1 MVMVLDY
8 SERKPVSKNRPRK
21 QPGGFFVLLMVGAV
35 GTAFVLGV
43 ITGWFTFRHMS
54 RNSASKYAAS
64 AEVQRK
70 GGAVPPPSEGQ
81 PVAGATGRPQEPSL
95 TFYETLPRGGHA
107 VIGSGLNPLKPVE
120 HAPTKAAPPMPQ
132 TPAKPP
138 PAAKP
143 EEPIEAVVPS
153 REAAKAPAKSPEPA
167 PAKEEVGKG
176 GDGKG
181 KFVVQVASYNTK
193 KDAEA
198 MRDRLATIG
207 VAAYIVESGIPDR
220 GTWYRVR
227 AGRHLDKQAAHDLA
241 GKLGKGA
248 IIIAE

>member
-1 MVMVLDY
+1 MVLDY

-21 QPGGFFVLLMVGAV
+21 QPGGIFVLLMVGAV
-35 GTAFVLGV
+35 GIAFVLGV
-43 ITGWFTFRHMS
+43 ITGWITFRHMS
-54 RNSASKYAAS
+54 RNSANKYAAS

-70 GGAVPPPSEGQ
+70 GGEVPTPSEGQ
-81 PVAGATGRPQEPSL
+81 PAATAAGRPQEPSL

-120 HAPTKAAPPMPQ
+120 HAPAKAVPPVIQ
-132 TPAKPP
+132 TPARPA

-143 EEPIEAVVPS
+143 AEPIEPVVPS
-153 REAAKAPAKSPEPA
+153 REAAKAPAKSPEAA
-167 PAKEEVGKG
+167 PAKDAAVKE

-198 MRDRLATIG
+198 LRDRLTAVGI
-207 VAAYIVESGIPDR
+207 AAYIVESGIPDR

-227 AGRHLDKQAAHDLA
+227 AGKHLDKQAAHDLA

-248 IIIAE
+248 IVIAE

>member
-1 MVMVLDY
+1 MVQDY
-8 SERKPVSKNRPRK
+8 SQRKPVSKNRPRK
-21 QPGGFFVLLMVGAV
+21 QPAGIFVLLMAVAV
-35 GTAFVLGV
+35 GIAFVLGV
-43 ITGWFTFRHMS
+43 ATGWFTHRHMS
-54 RNSASKYAAS
+54 RNGAGKNIAS

-70 GGAVPPPSEGQ
+70 GGEVPPSSEGQ
-81 PVAGATGRPQEPSL
+81 PVARATGKPPEPSL
-95 TFYETLPRGGHA
+95 TFYETLPKGGNA

-120 HAPTKAAPPMPQ
+120 HAPAKAAPPTAQ
-132 TPAKPP
+132 TPAKPA

-143 EEPIEAVVPS
+143 AEQTEPAVAP

-167 PAKEEVGKG
+167 PAKEAAGKE

-181 KFVVQVASYNTK
+181 KFVVQIASYNTK

-198 MRDRLATIG
+198 LRDRLAASGI
-207 VAAYIVESGIPDR
+207 AAHIVESVIPDR

-227 AGRHLDKQAAHDLA
+227 AGRHLDKQAAQELA
-241 GKLGKGA
+241 GKAGKGA

>member
-1 MVMVLDY
+1 MVLDY

-21 QPGGFFVLLMVGAV
+21 QPAGIFVLLMVGAV
-35 GTAFVLGV
+35 GISFVLGV

-54 RNSASKYAAS
+54 RNSAGKYAAS

-70 GGAVPPPSEGQ
+70 GGDVPPPSEGQ
-81 PVAGATGRPQEPSL
+81 PVAGAAGRSQEPSL
-95 TFYETLPRGGHA
+95 TFYETLPKGGHA

-120 HAPTKAAPPMPQ
+120 HAPAKAAPPATQ
-132 TPAKPP
+132 TPTKPA

-143 EEPIEAVVPS
+143 AEPIETAVPPK
-153 REAAKAPAKSPEPA
+153 EAAKAPAKSPEPA
-167 PAKEEVGKG
+167 PAKEAVVKE

-198 MRDRLATIG
+198 LRDRLTAIG
-207 VAAYIVESGIPDR
+207 IAAYIVESGIPDR

-241 GKLGKGA
+241 GKAGKGA

>member
-1 MVMVLDY
+1 MM
-8 SERKPVSKNRPRK
+8 
-21 QPGGFFVLLMVGAV
+21 
-35 GTAFVLGV
+35 AFVLGV

-54 RNSASKYAAS
+54 RNSAGKYAAS

-70 GGAVPPPSEGQ
+70 GGEVPPSSEGQ
-81 PVAGATGRPQEPSL
+81 PAAGATGRPQEPSL

-107 VIGSGLNPLKPVE
+107 VIGSGLNPLKPAE
-120 HAPTKAAPPMPQ
+120 HAPVKAAPPA
-132 TPAKPP
+132 THT
-138 PAAKP
+138 AAKP
-143 EEPIEAVVPS
+143 APAVKQADPVELAVPP

-167 PAKEEVGKG
+167 PAKEAVGKE

-198 MRDRLATIG
+198 MRDRLAAVG

-248 IIIAE
+248 IVIAE